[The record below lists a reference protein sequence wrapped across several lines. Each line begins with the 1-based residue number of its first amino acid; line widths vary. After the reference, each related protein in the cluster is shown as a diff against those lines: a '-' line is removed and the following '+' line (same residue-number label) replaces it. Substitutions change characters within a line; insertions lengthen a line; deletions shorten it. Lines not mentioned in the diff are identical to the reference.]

1 MVTTSGLVID
11 EFGRVLGNDFRPI
24 PGLLAAG
31 NASGCRYGWQYFT
44 SISGKSLSTAQTLG
58 MLAGQFA
65 ATGAIDAGEVVR
77 ASA

>member
-1 MVTTSGLVID
+1 MATISGLVID
-11 EFGRVLGNDFRPI
+11 EFGRILGNDFRPI

-44 SISGKSLSTAQTLG
+44 SIAGQRLSTAQTLG
-58 MLAGQFA
+58 MLV
-65 ATGAIDAGEVVR
+65 TGAIDAGEVVH